1 MKLTPRLARLL
12 INLWPPFLG
21 AGIRVRAISSDWRD
35 ITVALKLRLGN
46 RNYVGVHF
54 GGSLYSMT
62 DPFFM
67 LMLMQNLGRDYIVW
81 DKNGSIDYLKPGRG
95 TVSARFTLDE
105 ATLAAIRANTANGD
119 KYLPQLQVA
128 VVDEQGEVVAR
139 VHKTLYVRKKQKRPG
154 AAEAAAGALRDEA
167 GTA

>member
-1 MKLTPRLARLL
+1 MKPTPRLARLL

-21 AGIRVRAISSDWRD
+21 AGIRVRAISADWRD
-35 ITVALKLRLGN
+35 VTVAMKLRLGN

-67 LMLMQNLGRDYIVW
+67 LMLIQTLGRDYIVW
-81 DKNGSIDYLKPGRG
+81 DKSGSIDYLKPGRG
-95 TVSARFTLDE
+95 TVSARFMVDE
-105 ATLAAIRANTANGD
+105 AMLATIREMTATGD
-119 KYLPQLQVA
+119 KYLPQLQVD

-139 VHKTLYVRKKQKRPG
+139 VHKTLYIRRKQKRPV
-154 AAEAAAGALRDEA
+154 ATEVAAGA
-167 GTA
+167 